1 MTFSSGNVVAIVAV
15 VGLLI
20 TIATVVGATF
30 RSSRATQTLANYRE
44 AAQAWQM
51 KSDAQGDE
59 IRELQEQVSARDKR
73 IDDLDRQL
81 TELRGHMSALQELM
95 VGSSALETL
104 RADIHDSRDQILAR
118 MEAKP

>member
-1 MTFSSGNVVAIVAV
+1 MVQFSSGNVVAVVAV

-30 RSSRATQTLANYRE
+30 RSSR

-104 RADIHDSRDQILAR
+104 RADIHDSRDQ
-118 MEAKP
+118 